1 MPLFITIAKQ
11 QFMPTNI
18 EVSCVNGQYTITWD
32 PFPGAVKYK
41 FVLNDTNDNTV
52 VSSSS
57 KNYFVIGLSEGVG
70 FTFSI
75 YAVDADDNCSETTVF
90 EYNM

>member
-1 MPLFITIAKQ
+1 MGS
-11 QFMPTNI
+11 
-18 EVSCVNGQYTITWD
+18 VSRGCKIQVR
-32 PFPGAVKYK
+32 
-41 FVLNDTNDNTV
+41 NDTNDNTV